1 MEKLIITVA
10 LTGNV
15 PTKDMNKNVP
25 VSIEEMVRDAKECED
40 LGASVAHIH
49 ARDEDGKP
57 TARRDR
63 FQAIVDGMNA
73 AGLTMIK
80 QLSTGARAGENT
92 IAWRGQMLDLPVEM
106 ASLTTGSANFPNMVN
121 ANSPDL
127 VEALAEKMKEHRIKP
142 ELEVFDAAMINN
154 ALYLHK
160 KGLVEAPLHFNFV
173 MNVGGSLPGTPKNL
187 VFLYDN
193 LPPGATWT
201 VSGIGRSQ
209 VQMITMGMVMGG
221 HVRTGM
227 EDVLEYEKG
236 IPATNPML
244 VERIV
249 RIAKAVGREIATPDE
264 AREILGL
271 K

>member
-1 MEKLIITVA
+1 MNKLIITVA

-15 PTKDMNKNVP
+15 PTKEMNEYVP
-25 VSIEEMVRDAKECED
+25 LTVEEVVRDAQECAE
-40 LGASVAHIH
+40 LGAAVAHIH
-49 ARDEDGKP
+49 ARDEEGKP

-63 FQAIVDGMNA
+63 FQAIVQAMDA
-73 AGLTMIK
+73 AGVDMIK

-92 IAWRGQMLDLPVEM
+92 VEWRGQMLDLPIEM

-121 ANSPDL
+121 ANAPDL
-127 VEALAEKMKEHRIKP
+127 VDALARKMKERGIKP

-154 ALYLHK
+154 AMYLQK
-160 KGLVEAPLHFNFV
+160 RGLVDGPLHFNFV

-187 VFLYDN
+187 VFLYDS
-193 LPPGATWT
+193 LPAGATWT

-209 VQMITMGMVMGG
+209 VQMITMGIAMGG

-236 IPATNPML
+236 VPATNAML
-244 VERIV
+244 VERVV
-249 RIAKAVGREIATPDE
+249 RIAKAVGREIATPAE
-264 AREILGL
+264 AREILGI
-271 K
+271 